1 MQHDQDKPV
10 IGMAA
15 RLNRVLLM
23 HLRRKSSAGLRAKLR
38 NAYWR
43 GGRNAL
49 ASVARTTGIDRY
61 NLEAILSDVDHV
73 EAMTVRDGG
82 IVERVRGSSRRSLRN
97 GNAATK
103 KRRLRV
109 AVPARVTFDIEN
121 EGRAGWSIVGQ
132 GYDEHENPTK
142 TYKFLNATTK
152 AAAIDQALK
161 AAQRAV
167 GDGGVTYDGAVV
179 FVGGEKHSS
188 FEREVFGARK
198 GAMLFFEVDRAYT
211 SAASSKI
218 RGAWEITA
226 VGQDKRGMDI
236 AYYHDFPKK
245 ATQAEAI
252 AVAIREATRM
262 VNDGGQYVEAQID
275 TPDHDLITIKR
286 EQRAFA
292 ANGRRSSRGRR

>member
-1 MQHDQDKPV
+1 MKLLQYLGHGHYRVSDKTAGELVRKHGGKPPRSGYELVVKMPGGERAALLRTPTSSVPRGWVWAVLSTNDLSQYQDDPSGKK
-10 IGMAA
+10 G
-15 RLNRVLLM
+15 
-23 HLRRKSSAGLRAKLR
+23 
-38 NAYWR
+38 
-43 GGRNAL
+43 
-49 ASVARTTGIDRY
+49 
-61 NLEAILSDVDHV
+61 
-73 EAMTVRDGG
+73 
-82 IVERVRGSSRRSLRN
+82 RRSLRN
-97 GNAATK
+97 GNVATK

-121 EGRAGWSIVGQ
+121 DRGSGWSIAGQ

-142 TYKFLNATTK
+142 TYKFLNAPTK

-161 AAQRAV
+161 AAHRAI
-167 GDGGVTYDGAVV
+167 GDGGVTYDEAVV

-198 GAMLFFEVDRAYT
+198 GAMLFFEVDRAYA

-236 AYYHDFPKK
+236 AYCHDFPKK
-245 ATQAEAI
+245 ATQAEAL

-262 VNDGGQYVEAQID
+262 VNDGGQYIEAQID

-286 EQRAFA
+286 DQRAFA
-292 ANGRRSSRGRR
+292 ANGRSRVRRGR